1 MHFNQLKMK
10 TIKTLILFLVFVSLF
25 ACSKDDNEDFDVD
38 FSVLGITSVTVNGQQ
53 FNISNN
59 TMLDIEGNDTIVVT
73 GTQTTM
79 SVKHM
84 QIDYAVQTNS
94 TATFSVNVES
104 DYPDVSVVTSEE
116 TIDNLKSFVVVISR
130 TGYDEQLT
138 YKFTPFTL

>member
-1 MHFNQLKMK
+1 MK

-94 TATFSVNVES
+94 TATFSVNVKS

-116 TIDNLKSFVVVISR
+116 TNNNFKSVVVVIYR

>member
-1 MHFNQLKMK
+1 MK
-10 TIKTLILFLVFVSLF
+10 TIKILILFLVFADIF
-25 ACSKDDNEDFDVD
+25 ACSKDDNADSDVD

-53 FNISNN
+53 FNINN
-59 TMLDIEGNDTIVVT
+59 NVMLDIEGNHTIVVT

-94 TATFSVNVES
+94 TDTFSVNVKS
-104 DYPDVSVVTSEE
+104 DYPAVSVVTSEE
-116 TIDNLKSFVVVISR
+116 TIDNSKSVVVVISR

-138 YKFTPFTL
+138 YKFTPFTI

>member
-1 MHFNQLKMK
+1 MK
-10 TIKTLILFLVFVSLF
+10 TIKILILFLVFADIF
-25 ACSKDDNEDFDVD
+25 ACSKDDNADFDVD

-53 FNISNN
+53 FNINN
-59 TMLDIEGNDTIVVT
+59 NVMLDIEGNHTIVVT

-94 TATFSVNVES
+94 TDTFSVNVES
-104 DYPDVSVVTSEE
+104 DYPAVSVVSSEE
-116 TIDNLKSFVVVISR
+116 TNDNSKSVVVVISR

-138 YKFTPFTL
+138 YKFIPFTI

>member
-1 MHFNQLKMK
+1 MK
-10 TIKTLILFLVFVSLF
+10 TIKILILFLVFADIF
-25 ACSKDDNEDFDVD
+25 ACSKDDNADSDVD

-53 FNISNN
+53 FNINN
-59 TMLDIEGNDTIVVT
+59 NVMLDIEGNHTIVVT

-94 TATFSVNVES
+94 TDTFSVNVES
-104 DYPDVSVVTSEE
+104 DYPVVSVVTSEE
-116 TIDNLKSFVVVISR
+116 TVDNSKSVVIVISR

-138 YKFTPFTL
+138 YKFTPFTI